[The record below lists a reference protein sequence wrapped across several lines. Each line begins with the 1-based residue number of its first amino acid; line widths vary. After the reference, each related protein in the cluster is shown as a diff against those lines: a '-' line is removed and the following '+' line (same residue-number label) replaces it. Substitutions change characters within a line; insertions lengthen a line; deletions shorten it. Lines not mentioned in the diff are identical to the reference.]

1 MNDNIRQDLIKTI
14 QMLDDKNILAVREY
28 IEFIRDVQE
37 EEPMNEDLQ
46 AIFKGRQEYADGEY
60 VTWEKPRPNGL

>member
-1 MNDNIRQDLIKTI
+1 MTRIL
-14 QMLDDKNILAVREY
+14 LAVREY
-28 IEFIRDVQE
+28 IEFICDVQE